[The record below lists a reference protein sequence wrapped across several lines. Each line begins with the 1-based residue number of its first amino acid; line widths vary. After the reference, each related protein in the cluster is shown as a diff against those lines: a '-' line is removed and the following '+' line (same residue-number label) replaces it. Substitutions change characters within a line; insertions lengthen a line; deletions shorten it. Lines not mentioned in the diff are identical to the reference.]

1 MANDRTSF
9 LLHLL
14 KFDHRVFFFFL
25 HFLLVLEVN
34 NGDPVRLRLRD
45 LESCRHNAYW
55 TLVLTSAQLQLWLD
69 IADCFLAR
77 REFVI
82 FLQLI
87 FVGVCGVSTAVQQR
101 GYDRN
106 SGGARRVFLPVMRAN
121 CL

>member
-1 MANDRTSF
+1 MANDGTSF

-45 LESCRHNAYW
+45 LESCRHNAYR
-55 TLVLTSAQLQLWLD
+55 TLVLTSAQFQLWLD

-77 REFVI
+77 REF
-82 FLQLI
+82 LQLI
-87 FVGVCGVSTAVQQR
+87 FVGVCGVSATVQQR